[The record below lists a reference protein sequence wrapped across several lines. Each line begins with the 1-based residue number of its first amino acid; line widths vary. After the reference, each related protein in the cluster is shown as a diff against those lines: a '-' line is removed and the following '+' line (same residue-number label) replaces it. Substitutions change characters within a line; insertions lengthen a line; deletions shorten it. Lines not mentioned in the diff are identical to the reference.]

1 MQRRI
6 RWQIPKHFCT
16 VAALVS
22 GLLWLIPRAPGQ
34 DASLA
39 SPVTVDRSEPGPF
52 APTLRYE
59 AGPVIDVVPGSSAVI
74 IIDPAWKLRLSA
86 SPSARLDDG
95 RVLTTQ
101 YKRILVRPSAITPV
115 WISDPGEWFTV
126 DASMPNQSAS
136 ERAFVAEALIVDLP
150 LDALGQGIWVD
161 GSRIGL
167 NWLKTSVMLANLS
180 QSEGLEWSAT
190 LTADQ
195 RRDQSLMAMLAP
207 LSRSPLTRWRYRL
220 LTDGLAPAQDAGLE
234 NVQFADPVLEALA
247 QQQEACWRHGLAK
260 IKQAELIAQ
269 GTDASHLVTHSL
281 SRLIAVPTGDSTIWL
296 PCWVED
302 TATLAQLLNDLVSPH
317 LPPSGAAERA
327 RTYAE
332 LVPNLIAVGVDDAA
346 ALHPATGAPMP
357 LVLALHLGAR
367 PVTLAARM
375 IDREGRANSPGSDLV
390 LVMPDHAA
398 WISHVS
404 LSTQADRNSVTSLRI
419 ESGLRRVNIPIQT
432 NAQAVIPPGL
442 TLTPFFAD
450 WRQDDVLREVPR
462 PRVQPDLTATLS
474 YRSSARAD
482 DAPDS
487 PSGWVLLF
495 ERRAMP
501 QLRDLGADESIT
513 LVWGPRQTESRLMLP
528 RKGPMHEASAVSTPQ
543 SRSVVDAG
551 GNWYVEVLLPNSV
564 IERDG
569 VARLGML
576 WTDGQGT
583 RASWPRPTLP
593 MERSPGRA
601 LLNLSAW

>member
-1 MQRRI
+1 
-6 RWQIPKHFCT
+6 
-16 VAALVS
+16 
-22 GLLWLIPRAPGQ
+22 
-34 DASLA
+34 
-39 SPVTVDRSEPGPF
+39 VTVDRSAPGPF

-74 IIDPAWKLRLSA
+74 IIDPAWKLRLSP

-95 RVLTTQ
+95 RVLATQ
-101 YKRILVRPSAITPV
+101 YKRILVRPSATTPM
-115 WISDPGEWFTV
+115 WISDPGDWFTV
-126 DASMPNQSAS
+126 DDSLPNPSAS

-167 NWLKTSVMLANLS
+167 NWLKTSNMLANLS
-180 QSEGLEWSAT
+180 QSEGLDWPAT

-195 RRDQSLMAMLAP
+195 RRDQTLMAMLAP

-220 LTDGLAPAQDAGLE
+220 LTDGLEPAQDARLE
-234 NVQFADPVLEALA
+234 NVQFSDPVLEALA

-260 IKQAELIAQ
+260 IKQAEPIAKE
-269 GTDASHLVTHSL
+269 TDASHLVTHSL
-281 SRLIAVPTGDSTIWL
+281 SRLIAVPSGDSTIWL

-302 TATLAQLLNDLVSPH
+302 TATLAQLLNDLVAPNLSP
-317 LPPSGAAERA
+317 SAAAERA

-332 LVPNLIAVGVDDAA
+332 LVPSLIAVGVDDAA

-357 LVLALHLGAR
+357 LVLALHLGDR
-367 PVTLAARM
+367 PVTLASRM
-375 IDREGRANSPGSDLV
+375 IDREGRANSPGSDLT

-404 LSTQADRNSVTSLRI
+404 LSTQADRNSTTSLRI
-419 ESGLRRVNIPIQT
+419 ESGLRRINIPIQT
-432 NAQAVIPPGL
+432 NAQAVTPPGL

-450 WRQDDVLREVPR
+450 WRQDDVLRDVPR
-462 PRVQPDLTATLS
+462 PRVHPGLTATLS
-474 YRSSARAD
+474 FRSSARAD

-495 ERRAMP
+495 ERRVMA
-501 QLRDLGADESIT
+501 QLRDSGADESIT
-513 LVWGPRQTESRLMLP
+513 LVWGPRQAESRLTLS
-528 RKGPMHEASAVSTPQ
+528 RKGPTNEVSAASAPQ
-543 SRSVVDAG
+543 SRSVVDASG
-551 GNWYVEVLLPNSV
+551 HWYVEVLLPNSM

-569 VARLGML
+569 VARIGMM
-576 WTDGQGT
+576 WTDGQGV
-583 RASWPRPTLP
+583 RASWPRPALP

-601 LLNLSAW
+601 LLNLNAW